1 MKLNDHGDD
10 RYRYPGVEIVADF
23 SSNVP
28 HLPED
33 EGLWRYLTSRK
44 GVLHRYPE
52 PRVYS
57 LEYKIAG
64 SFRVPEESVL
74 VTSGATEAIYMI
86 AHLFAGRRS
95 YIPQPTFSEY
105 RHSAQLYGHAII
117 EIGTNEVMS
126 GKMEFAPNSVVWLC
140 NPNNPTGL
148 TYDHEQLL
156 NLMRSN
162 PSVTF
167 VVDQSYLAF
176 TPKRVL
182 LPMEVVD
189 LPNCFLIHSL
199 TKSYAIPG
207 LRLGYLIAAPALLEQ
222 LVALKLPWSVNAM
235 AVETGHYLLGYGRS
249 FHLETLLEE
258 RRWLVEQLLRLG
270 GVEVYPTDT
279 HYFLAKLKRL
289 TAAEVKDWLVF
300 YHGILIRDASNFPT
314 LSPYHIRLAT
324 QSREQNE
331 KLITALNDLN
341 NMLC

>member
-33 EGLWRYLTSRK
+33 EGLWHYLTSK
-44 GVLHRYPE
+44 KEILHRYPE
-52 PRVYS
+52 PRAYS
-57 LEYKIAG
+57 LEYKMAS

-105 RHSAQLYGHAII
+105 RHSAQLYGHTI
-117 EIGTNEVMS
+117 TEVGIDVIMS
-126 GKMEFAPNSVVWLC
+126 GKVEFVPNSVVWLC

-148 TYDHEQLL
+148 TYDHQQLL

-167 VVDQSYLAF
+167 VVDQSYGVF

-182 LPMEVVD
+182 LPSEVVD

-199 TKSYAIPG
+199 TKAYAIPG
-207 LRLGYLIAAPALLEQ
+207 LRLGYIIATPALLEQ
-222 LVALKLPWSVNAM
+222 LVVLKLPWSVNAM
-235 AVETGHYLLGYGRS
+235 AVETGHYLLGHGRS
-249 FHLETLLEE
+249 IHLDTLLEE
-258 RRWLVEQLLRLG
+258 RSWLVEQLLQLD
-270 GVEVYPTDT
+270 GVEVFPTDT
-279 HYFLAKLKRL
+279 HYFLAKLKHL
-289 TAAEVKDWLVF
+289 TASELKDWLV
-300 YHGILIRDASNFPT
+300 YNHGILIRDASNFPT
-314 LSPYHIRLAT
+314 LSSHHIRLAT
-324 QSREQNE
+324 QGREQNE
-331 KLITALNDLN
+331 RLISALNELK
-341 NMLC
+341 